1 MKQGDDD
8 GDGGV
13 GEVLMDKIKRKKKKK
28 EKVTMK
34 FALSGRHIGTLVH
47 YMTDTKANYVW

>member
-8 GDGGV
+8 GGGGV
-13 GEVLMDKIKRKKKKK
+13 GEVLMDQKKKKKK

-34 FALSGRHIGTLVH
+34 FASTGRHIGTLVH
-47 YMTDTKANYVW
+47 YMMDTKANYDW